1 MSAPLTFVHPG
12 SEVTEGISSTS
23 SPSVGQ
29 NTQEEPSSRQWF
41 SASDLSEDSGWCI
54 RIAGPAFTILLTDL
68 IYWRDTERTGM
79 VFTGLVVGL
88 LSLFQLSFITV
99 VSTLSLAAM
108 CFTIAVRLYYK
119 VLDALQWADGKHPF
133 HDEKCDMSTFLF
145 LMYLLTFLGDLFN
158 GLTLMIIAVI
168 SLFSLPLFYKQHQ
181 RPVVCAIGPIYGSPP
196 PAPPLGQHHFWARVD
211 GFVEAVKANVD
222 NIKDIL
228 HRLFQGPSRT
238 PDPDPAPG
246 GVRTS
251 CFNNDFNEVTWQW
264 ARSREPEG
272 TRKHHGRTDRKT
284 RAPDIEEPGLDPRLQ
299 K

>member
-1 MSAPLTFVHPG
+1 MSSKV
-12 SEVTEGISSTS
+12 
-23 SPSVGQ
+23 
-29 NTQEEPSSRQWF
+29 
-41 SASDLSEDSGWCI
+41 
-54 RIAGPAFTILLTDL
+54 TDL

-133 HDEKCDMSTFLF
+133 QSYLDLDITLSTEQAGTYMERVIVMTTSAIAEIKRLLFVDSLINSLKFLF

-181 RPVVCAIGPIYGSPP
+181 
-196 PAPPLGQHHFWARVD
+196 ARVD

-246 GVRTS
+246 G
-251 CFNNDFNEVTWQW
+251 
-264 ARSREPEG
+264 AKP
-272 TRKHHGRTDRKT
+272 KT
-284 RAPDIEEPGLDPRLQ
+284 